1 MKLYSAPGTCAT
13 AINIVLEWID
23 TDYEVEHLD
32 LKAMKEPDYLKL
44 NPMGV
49 VPTLVVDGAPHVEAA
64 AILTHL
70 VDMNPTSNL
79 GPSIDDSRR
88 ADLYRWLAFIGGT
101 LHPYFWPHFVP
112 FRFTTDKDGH
122 DAVREASHILIDKAF
137 RHIDDH
143 LAKNRFMLGDER
155 SVVDAFLYPMASWG
169 YGLPKPTSNYENID
183 RLITELV
190 SDKAV
195 RKVHELQGTAPKVS
209 A

>member
-23 TDYEVEHLD
+23 ADYEVEHLN
-32 LKAMKEPDYLKL
+32 LQAMKEPEYLKL

-49 VPTLVVDGAPHVEAA
+49 VPTLVIDDVPYNEAA

-70 VDMNPTSNL
+70 VDMKPEKNI
-79 GPSIDDSRR
+79 GPSIGEPRR
-88 ADLYRWLAFIGGT
+88 ADLYRWLSSIGGT

-122 DAVREASHILIDKAF
+122 DAVREASHTLIDKAF
-137 RHIDDH
+137 RLIDEH
-143 LAKNRFMLGDER
+143 LGDNRYMLGDER

-169 YGLPKPTSNYENID
+169 YGLPKPTSDYQNIH
-183 RLITELV
+183 RLLVELA
-190 SDKAV
+190 SDTGV
-195 RKVHELQGTAPKVS
+195 QRVHELQGTAPKAS